1 MLYIYTYISLHF
13 YVETCIWLQALAKLG
28 SCTLSPL
35 SHKQKLPSLCHLL
48 KRCKLGSQLH
58 GLPGPSAPKLKPQIV
73 AFGSTELRPQNT
85 FARVKTYIP
94 YIVHHG
100 TLCRSQHLCFS
111 ECFFLMPCFKYP
123 PGAHRLPFCTCM
135 NSCNL
140 VSLCLHLGNLAQ

>member
-1 MLYIYTYISLHF
+1 MAVGISKTRVLYIESIESQAEATKPLSFAQTMQTGLSTAWSTRTF
-13 YVETCIWLQALAKLG
+13 CTKVETSNRGIRLHRAETTK
-28 SCTLSPL
+28 
-35 SHKQKLPSLCHLL
+35 HLCQG
-48 KRCKLGSQLH
+48 KNVYYR
-58 GLPGPSAPKLKPQIV
+58 
-73 AFGSTELRPQNT
+73 
-85 FARVKTYIP
+85 IP